1 MFTQIGMLWWLA
13 AAAAPLLIHLLS
25 RRRYREVTWA
35 AMEYLLAALQKRS
48 RRLRFEHWLLL
59 AVRTGLIVAIVVA
72 VAGPYVERL
81 GGAAVAG
88 NPVHR
93 VLVLDG
99 SYSMAYKPG
108 DRSRFELAKDLI
120 RDLVARST
128 QGDGFTL
135 VLMSEPA
142 RSVIG
147 TPAFVS
153 VEVRDALRRL
163 KSSREGASST
173 DLTGAQR
180 LVDEDDFLK
189 DLRDLKL
196 PQGGGD
202 LSGSIDQVE
211 EIIARAKR
219 EFPRLTNTEVYF
231 LSDLGRTKWDPDL
244 VTGGRQIRQRLV
256 RLADSARL
264 AVADLGQPHCENLA
278 ITSLHATQASQ
289 SIYTTKGPVDVA
301 AEVRNFGSQPHGVRA
316 ELLIDSQR
324 VQERSLNVPAGGQQ
338 SVAFSYRFSSPGDH
352 SVEVRLVG
360 DPADLLDVDNHRWL
374 VLPVKDSISALVVNG
389 EGAAQH
395 ARYLVDA
402 LNPYRDGS
410 ETMPVR
416 VEQAPDGSLL
426 ELDLRRFDCIFLSN
440 VAQFTAGEAHGLANY
455 VRGGGGLVFFLGD
468 RVDAELYNQQLGG
481 GRPGWPRLLPTLLDA
496 PSELG
501 TYGFDPLEYADPL
514 VHEFAGNVRAGLL
527 STIVN
532 RYFRLKKPD
541 AAAHVAL
548 AFRPTGDPAIV
559 AARITGDA
567 SPPPAAEPARKPAVS
582 SSPPPRPW
590 PYSPGGRSILV
601 ALPASFASVDPAT
614 KEPWSN
620 WPLKSSFQPM
630 MQNLLLAAIGPQ
642 GADRNELVGQPLESS
657 LPTAAASAA
666 LVLQNP
672 DGRKEQIRVA
682 ARGESNRW
690 SYADTWQSGIYR
702 AEMPSAASQ
711 SRLYAVNINPTE
723 SALTKIDPASLPE
736 QLTVVPALEGPQQQP
751 ATQLGRRSTESQFFL
766 YLALTL
772 LLFETLLA
780 WWFGYRA
787 S

>member
-25 RRRYREVTWA
+25 RRRYREVSWA

-59 AVRTGLIVAIVVA
+59 AVRTALIVAIVIA

-81 GGAAVAG
+81 GGTAAVG

-99 SYSMAYKPG
+99 SYSMAYKPA

-120 RDLVARST
+120 RGLVARSR

-135 VLMSEPA
+135 VLMSAPA
-142 RSVIG
+142 RTVIG

-153 VEVRDALRRL
+153 DEVRDALRRL
-163 KSSREGASST
+163 KSSLQNSSPT
-173 DLTGAQR
+173 NLADARR

-189 DLRDLKL
+189 ELRDLKL

-202 LSGSIDQVE
+202 LAGSLDRVE
-211 EIIARAKR
+211 EIVARAKR
-219 EFPRLTNTEVYF
+219 EFPRLTDTEVYF
-231 LSDLGRTKWDPDL
+231 LSDLGNTKWDPDL
-244 VTGGRQIRQRLV
+244 VAGGRQIRQRLI

-264 AVADLGQPHCENLA
+264 AVADLGQQNCENLA
-278 ITSLHATQASQ
+278 ITSLRASQAAQ
-289 SIYTTKGPVDVA
+289 SIYTTRGPVDVA
-301 AEVRNFGSQPHGVRA
+301 AEVRNFGRRPHSVRA
-316 ELLIDSQR
+316 ELLIDKER

-338 SVAFSYRFSSPGDH
+338 SVGFAYRFTAPGDH
-352 SVEVRLVG
+352 AVEVRLVG
-360 DPADLLDVDNHRWL
+360 DPSDALDVDNHRWL
-374 VLPVKDSISALVVNG
+374 VLPVKDSLAALVVNG

-410 ETMPVR
+410 ETVPVR

-426 ELDLRRFDCIFLSN
+426 EIDLRRFDCIFLSN

-468 RVDAELYNQQLGG
+468 RIDAAVYNQQLGG
-481 GRPGWPRLLPTLLDA
+481 GRPGWPRLLPTLLEA
-496 PSELG
+496 PAEAGRYS
-501 TYGFDPLEYADPL
+501 FDPLEYADPL
-514 VHEFAGNVRAGLL
+514 VHEFAGNERAGLL
-527 STIVN
+527 STVVN

-541 AAAHVAL
+541 ALARVAI
-548 AFRPTGDPAIV
+548 AIRPTGDPAIV
-559 AARITGDA
+559 AARVSGEA
-567 SPPPAAEPARKPAVS
+567 SPPPASPTEPAALAKDS
-582 SSPPPRPW
+582 SQ
-590 PYSPGGRSILV
+590 GGRSILV
-601 ALPASFASVDPAT
+601 ALPVSFASVDPAT
-614 KEPWSN
+614 KQPWSN

-642 GADRNELVGQPLESS
+642 GADRNVLVGQPLESS

-672 DGRKEQIRVA
+672 DGRREQIRIA

-702 AEMPSAASQ
+702 AEMPSSAGAK
-711 SRLYAVNINPTE
+711 RFYAVNINPTE
-723 SALTKIDPASLPE
+723 SALTKIDPATLPE

-751 ATQLGRRSTESQFFL
+751 ATQLGIRSGQSQLFL
-766 YLALTL
+766 YLTLIL
-772 LLFETLLA
+772 LLLETVLA
-780 WWFGYRA
+780 WWFGHRA
-787 S
+787 A

>member
-25 RRRYREVTWA
+25 RRRYREVSWA

-59 AVRTGLIVAIVVA
+59 AVRTALIVSVVIA

-81 GGAAVAG
+81 GGTAIAG

-93 VLVLDG
+93 VFVLDG
-99 SYSMAYKPG
+99 SYSMAYKPA

-120 RDLVARST
+120 RDLVAGST

-135 VLMSEPA
+135 VLMSDPA
-142 RSVIG
+142 RTVIS

-153 VEVRDALRRL
+153 DEVRGALRQL
-163 KSSREGASST
+163 KGSST
-173 DLTGAQR
+173 TDLAPAQR

-189 DLRDLKL
+189 ELRDLKL

-202 LSGSIDQVE
+202 LSGSLDRVE
-211 EIIARAKR
+211 EVIARAKR
-219 EFPRLTNTEVYF
+219 EFPRLANTEVYF
-231 LSDLGRTKWDPDL
+231 LSDLGRTKWDLDSAS
-244 VTGGRQIRQRLV
+244 GGGQIREQLV

-278 ITSLHATQASQ
+278 VTGLRASQAAQ

-316 ELLIDSQR
+316 ELLIDAQR

-338 SVAFSYRFSSPGDH
+338 SVAFSYRFMSPGDH
-352 SVEVRLVG
+352 SLEVRLVG

-374 VLPVKDSISALVVNG
+374 VLPVKESITTLVVNG
-389 EGAAQH
+389 EGATQH

-426 ELDLRRFDCIFLSN
+426 ELDLKRFDCVFLSN

-468 RVDAELYNQQLGG
+468 RVDAEQYNQQLGG
-481 GRPGWPRLLPTLLDA
+481 GRPGWPHLLPTLLDA
-496 PSELG
+496 PSAAG
-501 TYGFDPLEYADPL
+501 TYTFDPLDYADPL
-514 VHEFAGNVRAGLL
+514 VHEFAGNTRAGLL

-532 RYFRLKKPD
+532 RYFRLKKPP
-541 AAAHVAL
+541 ASAGIAL

-567 SPPPAAEPARKPAVS
+567 PPSPAAEPEPTAS
-582 SSPPPRPW
+582 SSPRPSPLAPR

-601 ALPASFASVDPAT
+601 ALPVSFASVDPAT
-614 KEPWSN
+614 KQPWSN
-620 WPLKSSFQPM
+620 WPLKASFQPM

-642 GADRNELVGQPLESS
+642 GADRNILVGQPLESS
-657 LPTAAASAA
+657 LPVAAASAA

-672 DGRKEQIRVA
+672 DGRKEQIRIA
-682 ARGESNRW
+682 ARDESNRW

-711 SRLYAVNINPTE
+711 NRLYAVNINPTE
-723 SALTKIDPASLPE
+723 SALEKIDPATLPE
-736 QLTVVPALEGPQQQP
+736 QLMVVPALEGPQQQP
-751 ATQLGRRSTESQFFL
+751 STQLGTHSGQERLFL
-766 YLALTL
+766 YIALTL
-772 LLFETLLA
+772 LLLETVLA